1 MTASRTIV
9 VVPCYNEEERLDAGA
24 FESFA
29 RARPDVTFL
38 FVDDGSRDGTHD
50 LLQRIVQRHPGHF
63 ALLALDQNR
72 GKAEAVRQGLLDAC
86 RRGAK
91 YAGFWDA
98 DLATPLDELPGFVAL
113 LDEKPHLEMV
123 FGSRVK
129 LLGRFIH
136 RKTARHYFG
145 RGFATLAALALG
157 LPLYDTQC
165 GAKLFRVSPRF
176 EGLLQDRFIGGWI
189 FDCEIVARAIRS
201 RRGTSLPPVRDVI
214 YEHPLTAWRDVDG
227 SKVSALDI
235 PFVACSLARIYWRYL
250 R

>member
-86 RRGAK
+86 RRGATSM
-91 YAGFWDA
+91 DQ
-98 DLATPLDELPGFVAL
+98 
-113 LDEKPHLEMV
+113 
-123 FGSRVK
+123 
-129 LLGRFIH
+129 RF
-136 RKTARHYFG
+136 RHWTFPSSHV
-145 RGFATLAALALG
+145 RWRA
-157 LPLYDTQC
+157 
-165 GAKLFRVSPRF
+165 S
-176 EGLLQDRFIGGWI
+176 IGG
-189 FDCEIVARAIRS
+189 
-201 RRGTSLPPVRDVI
+201 T
-214 YEHPLTAWRDVDG
+214 
-227 SKVSALDI
+227 
-235 PFVACSLARIYWRYL
+235 
-250 R
+250 